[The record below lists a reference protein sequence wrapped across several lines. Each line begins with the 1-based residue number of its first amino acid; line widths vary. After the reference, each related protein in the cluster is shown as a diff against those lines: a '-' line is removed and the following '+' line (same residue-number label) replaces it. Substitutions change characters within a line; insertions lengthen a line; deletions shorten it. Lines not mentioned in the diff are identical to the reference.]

1 MDEALCLSLGGH
13 DNDDANLDNI
23 TFTIKDKI
31 LVVLVVTL
39 SAKDNKKYQNF
50 LAKDLKDQF
59 VGMNIKQEVRIKIY
73 NNYTYFLELNFV
85 GLTWLFVLIY
95 SNKNDNVKKNKAE
108 KYYLANRMTE
118 NHNGII
124 NGKNLYDQ
132 TIYSHIKQ

>member
-1 MDEALCLSLGGH
+1 
-13 DNDDANLDNI
+13 
-23 TFTIKDKI
+23 
-31 LVVLVVTL
+31 
-39 SAKDNKKYQNF
+39 
-50 LAKDLKDQF
+50 
-59 VGMNIKQEVRIKIY
+59 MNIKQEVRIKIY

-124 NGKNLYDQ
+124 NGKILYDQ

>member
-1 MDEALCLSLGGH
+1 
-13 DNDDANLDNI
+13 
-23 TFTIKDKI
+23 
-31 LVVLVVTL
+31 
-39 SAKDNKKYQNF
+39 
-50 LAKDLKDQF
+50 
-59 VGMNIKQEVRIKIY
+59 MNIKQEVRIKIY